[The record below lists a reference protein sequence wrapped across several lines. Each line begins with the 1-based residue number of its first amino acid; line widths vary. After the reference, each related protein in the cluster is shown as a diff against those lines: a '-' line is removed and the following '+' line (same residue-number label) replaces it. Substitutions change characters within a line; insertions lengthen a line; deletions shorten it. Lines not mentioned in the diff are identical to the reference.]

1 MKKMIVGLGLGM
13 AGGMMVASYVLTN
26 PKTKHEA
33 NKMID
38 DAVTSASMAMNDMK
52 KTIRRNT
59 K

>member
-52 KTIRRNT
+52 KTIRRNI

>member
-1 MKKMIVGLGLGM
+1 MIVGLGLGM

-52 KTIRRNT
+52 KTIRRNI

>member
-26 PKTKHEA
+26 PKSKHEA

-52 KTIRRNT
+52 KTIRRNI

>member
-26 PKTKHEA
+26 PKTKHKT